1 MAGECNMSF
10 AQKLSAGVRKHLSNL
25 QDMHDKQVKAAEERA
40 KASVERARTK
50 TEREQAKQKLA
61 REKLA
66 LKREYYEAKTATHKA
81 KTAMQKARKEAGD
94 LTVGERVYAFGHNL
108 YYGPKKKRKTT
119 KRKVK
124 RNK

>member
-1 MAGECNMSF
+1 MSF
-10 AQKLSAGVRKHLSNL
+10 AQRLSGGVRKHLSNL
-25 QDMHDKQVKAAEERA
+25 TGLYDRQVKAAEERA
-40 KASVERARTK
+40 KASLERAKTK

-66 LKREYYEAKTATHKA
+66 LKREYYEAKTATQRA
-81 KTAMQKARKEAGD
+81 KVAMQKARKEAGD
-94 LTVGERVYAFGHNL
+94 LTMGERLSTFGRAF
-108 YYGPKKKRKTT
+108 YYGSKKKRRTI